1 MLVNSCPDDHKL
13 INHDKEKAMLFKIL
27 VILHT
32 LGATVWTGGHL
43 VLAVTV
49 LPQALKN
56 REPDR
61 IRQFEEYFEGF
72 GLSALLLQV
81 ITGLGL
87 TWLYFPGFRN
97 FWAFDSFLSVY
108 IGIKLV
114 LLLLT
119 LILAIH
125 SRFFI
130 IPNLSKDTL
139 NSLALHIVAV
149 TTLAVLFVILGAG
162 IRLGG
167 LS

>member
-1 MLVNSCPDDHKL
+1 MLVHSRPDDHKL

-87 TWLYFPGFRN
+87 TWLYFPDFRN

>member
-1 MLVNSCPDDHKL
+1 
-13 INHDKEKAMLFKIL
+13 MLFKIL

-32 LGATVWTGGHL
+32 LGATVWAGGHL
-43 VLAVTV
+43 LLAVTV

-61 IRQFEEYFEGF
+61 IRQFEQYFEGF

-87 TWLYFPGFRN
+87 TWIYLPRFRD
-97 FWAFDSFLSVY
+97 FWSFDSFLSVY
-108 IGIKLV
+108 IGIKLA

-119 LILAIH
+119 LILALH
-125 SRFFI
+125 SRFFL
-130 IPNLSKDTL
+130 IPKLSEENL
-139 NSLALHIVAV
+139 NVLALHIVAV
-149 TTLAVLFVILGAG
+149 TTLAVLFVIFGAG

-167 LS
+167 LTISF